1 MYFPNMQALCF
12 MLLVTYYAC
21 IIGRGLVT
29 KEQDLQI
36 HLSYFWKELKL
47 MSSLY
52 DEATFSLNFC
62 LQKARGKSHYI
73 HLPSYSV
80 SKFLQFQVK
89 MQMIVAP
96 MAIEYLLES
105 NICQCLV
112 SGYYIINYIYPM
124 AMFPWLLVGA
134 MMRLTLYGYFHFH
147 CSIQAQINIQ
157 SCCFSYIH
165 VYVNLL

>member
-1 MYFPNMQALCF
+1 MQALCF
-12 MLLVTYYAC
+12 MHLVTYYAS

-29 KEQDLQI
+29 NEQDLQI
-36 HLSYFWKELKL
+36 HLSYFSKELKL

-73 HLPSYSV
+73 HLSSYSV

-96 MAIEYLLES
+96 MTIEYLLES

-147 CSIQAQINIQ
+147 CSIQAQINLQ
-157 SCCFSYIH
+157 CCCFSYLH
-165 VYVNLL
+165 KYVNLL

>member
-1 MYFPNMQALCF
+1 MQALCF
-12 MLLVTYYAC
+12 MLLVTYYTS

-29 KEQDLQI
+29 NEQDLQI
-36 HLSYFWKELKL
+36 HLSYFSKELKL

-73 HLPSYSV
+73 HLSSYSV

-89 MQMIVAP
+89 MQMIVVP

-124 AMFPWLLVGA
+124 VMFPWLQWWDWRCMA
-134 MMRLTLYGYFHFH
+134 IFISTAPYKHR
-147 CSIQAQINIQ
+147 SIFNAVVFPTYT
-157 SCCFSYIH
+157 SM
-165 VYVNLL
+165 